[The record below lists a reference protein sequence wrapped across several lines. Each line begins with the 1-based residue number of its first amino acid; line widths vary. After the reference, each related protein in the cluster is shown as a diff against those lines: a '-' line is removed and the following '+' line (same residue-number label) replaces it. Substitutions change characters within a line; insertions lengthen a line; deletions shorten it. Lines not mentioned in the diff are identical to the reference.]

1 MVQRELY
8 MEKLRR
14 LKDKDVIKVI
24 TGVRRCGKSYLLQLF
39 IDELID
45 SGISEENIILINF
58 DSIKYKNI
66 RRQDEL
72 DELVL
77 DLINNIQGHMYL
89 FFDEIQNVKFWEKSI
104 VSYYTD
110 LDCDIY
116 ITGSNSNL
124 LSYGKDH
131 SHFHYPFPARIDLI
145 IFKIFSIQYF
155 IMI

>member
-89 FFDEIQNVKFWEKSI
+89 FFD
-104 VSYYTD
+104 
-110 LDCDIY
+110 
-116 ITGSNSNL
+116 
-124 LSYGKDH
+124 
-131 SHFHYPFPARIDLI
+131 
-145 IFKIFSIQYF
+145 
-155 IMI
+155 

>member
-77 DLINNIQGHMYL
+77 DLINNIQL
-89 FFDEIQNVKFWEKSI
+89 
-104 VSYYTD
+104 
-110 LDCDIY
+110 
-116 ITGSNSNL
+116 
-124 LSYGKDH
+124 
-131 SHFHYPFPARIDLI
+131 
-145 IFKIFSIQYF
+145 
-155 IMI
+155 MI

>member
-89 FFDEIQNVKFWEKSI
+89 FFDEIQNVKF
-104 VSYYTD
+104 
-110 LDCDIY
+110 
-116 ITGSNSNL
+116 
-124 LSYGKDH
+124 
-131 SHFHYPFPARIDLI
+131 
-145 IFKIFSIQYF
+145 
-155 IMI
+155 